1 MWRTAAIARACQ
13 CSSSEHELFTGL
25 PVEQDEGR
33 TRRWAAILVRAALA
47 VFVAGAI
54 VAAVLWAVVSAD
66 AGALTLSI
74 AFAGLAGLM
83 VLRQALLA
91 ERR

>member
-1 MWRTAAIARACQ
+1 MPEARPICYI
-13 CSSSEHELFTGL
+13 SVMSGYDDFTGISL
-25 PVEQDEGR
+25 EQSEDR

-47 VFVAGAI
+47 VFVVGA
-54 VAAVLWAVVSAD
+54 VLAAVLWTVSAD
-66 AGALTLSI
+66 VGALTLSI
-74 AFAGLAGLM
+74 GFAGLAGLM

>member
-1 MWRTAAIARACQ
+1 MADYEA
-13 CSSSEHELFTGL
+13 FTGL
-25 PVEQDEGR
+25 PTDEDEAR
-33 TRRWAAILVRAALA
+33 TRRWAALLVKAALA
-47 VFVAGAI
+47 VFVIGALL
-54 VAAVLWAVVSAD
+54 AAILWFINAD
-66 AGALTLSI
+66 VGALTLSI

>member
-1 MWRTAAIARACQ
+1 MALMPEYEA
-13 CSSSEHELFTGL
+13 FTGL
-25 PVEQDEGR
+25 PVEQDEDR

-47 VFVAGAI
+47 VFVVGA
-54 VAAVLWAVVSAD
+54 VLAAVLWPVSAD
-66 AGALTLSI
+66 VGALTLSI
-74 AFAGLAGLM
+74 GLAGLTGLM

>member
-1 MWRTAAIARACQ
+1 MDEYEA
-13 CSSSEHELFTGL
+13 FTGL
-25 PVEQDEGR
+25 PAEFDDGR
-33 TRRWAAILVRAALA
+33 TGRWAAMLVKA
-47 VFVAGAI
+47 VFG
-54 VAAVLWAVVSAD
+54 VLVLGLVLTLILWPLVSSD

-74 AFAGLAGLM
+74 AFAGAAGLM